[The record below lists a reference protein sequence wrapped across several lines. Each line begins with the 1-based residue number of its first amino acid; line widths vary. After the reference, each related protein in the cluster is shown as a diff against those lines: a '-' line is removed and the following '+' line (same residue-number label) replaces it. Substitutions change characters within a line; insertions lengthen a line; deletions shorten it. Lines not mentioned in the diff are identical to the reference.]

1 MGLKTRIIAVVIVA
15 FSVMNLFLCSYI
27 THQVKTLELES
38 LRAQIDKST
47 YLMKKINTLP
57 LYNVDMDALKMNMET
72 FFDDKNMKRFAI
84 HDSELNINLNLIRE
98 FPLGGTDIKKSF
110 VIDYNGLTLGSLTV
124 VYSTS
129 VIEKNLAKFRT
140 KMLGVAFFV
149 TLVMAV
155 VLIFLITIITKPV
168 ARLARITS
176 EITSGNIDK
185 EIDQTRVGEVG
196 ILSRNFV
203 RMRDAIKEKTEDLAR
218 TNTILEGEVQQKTL
232 QEKKNLHQRMVIS
245 SVNTFFQRSMT
256 AQSVKEIAKIF
267 ISIAQGVI
275 PAPYCFV
282 GLVCDREESL
292 NILAFS
298 DLVGKQYQ
306 KVNDASINQGFR
318 QQISGKLLKTITDKT
333 PLILNN
339 VSLNPEFAFLPREHL
354 PIDTI
359 MALPMLHGED
369 VLGLVVFAGMEG
381 KYTFEDQ
388 EVAMMMVMALVEA
401 LSLRT
406 LQDEKQRFEEMVIRS
421 QIASNMLS
429 FSGRR
434 NKMDF
439 AVEDIALLLDQSL
452 ELASNESTLED
463 DFHFGVI
470 QIMKDYDPDLP
481 KVKCRGGEV
490 KQVFFNILS
499 NGAYAMAGN
508 TDNPCPTFF
517 MRTYG
522 KEDQVCVEIR
532 DNGPG
537 MSENIRRH
545 IFEPFFSTKPDK
557 EGAGL
562 GLLIAN
568 FIITE
573 NHKGTIDVEST
584 LGEGTCFRIFLPTN
598 LV

>member
-1 MGLKTRIIAVVIVA
+1 
-15 FSVMNLFLCSYI
+15 
-27 THQVKTLELES
+27 
-38 LRAQIDKST
+38 
-47 YLMKKINTLP
+47 
-57 LYNVDMDALKMNMET
+57 
-72 FFDDKNMKRFAI
+72 
-84 HDSELNINLNLIRE
+84 
-98 FPLGGTDIKKSF
+98 
-110 VIDYNGLTLGSLTV
+110 
-124 VYSTS
+124 
-129 VIEKNLAKFRT
+129 
-140 KMLGVAFFV
+140 
-149 TLVMAV
+149 
-155 VLIFLITIITKPV
+155 
-168 ARLARITS
+168 
-176 EITSGNIDK
+176 
-185 EIDQTRVGEVG
+185 
-196 ILSRNFV
+196 
-203 RMRDAIKEKTEDLAR
+203 MRDDIKEKTEDLAR

-256 AQSVKEIAKIF
+256 AQSVKEIAEIF
-267 ISIAQGVI
+267 ISIAQGVV

-282 GLVCDREESL
+282 GLVCDRKEYL

-298 DLVGKQYQ
+298 DLVGKQYH
-306 KVNDASINQGFR
+306 KFNDVSIKQGFR

-333 PLILNN
+333 PLIFNN
-339 VSLNPEFAFLPREHL
+339 VSLNPEFDFLPREHL

-359 MALPMLHGED
+359 MALPMLHGQD

-381 KYTFEDQ
+381 EYTVEDH

-401 LSLRT
+401 LSLQT
-406 LQDEKQRFEEMVIRS
+406 LQDEKQRFEEMVIQS

-429 FSGRR
+429 FSARR
-434 NKMDF
+434 NKMEF
-439 AVEDIALLLDQSL
+439 AVEDIALLLDQAL
-452 ELASNESTLED
+452 ELASNEYTLEH
-463 DFHFGVI
+463 DFHFGAI
-470 QIMKDYDPDLP
+470 QIMKDYDPNLP
-481 KVKCRGGEV
+481 KVKCRGGEL

-517 MRTYG
+517 IRIYG
-522 KEDQVCVEIR
+522 KEDQVCLEIR

-537 MSENIRRH
+537 MSENLRRH

-562 GLLIAN
+562 GLFIAN

-573 NHKGTIDVEST
+573 NHNGTINVEST